1 MKFLYIPLL
10 LIICANS
17 HFGQI
22 ISVVD
27 VETNEP
33 LEFVTIISSNPKKI
47 TTTDNNGQANLSN
60 FKGSEK
66 VSFQLLGYKSRILS
80 YSEIISLENTVYLT
94 ASNISLDQVVVSAT
108 KWSQSGKKVPSKVS
122 TITPKDVE
130 MQNPQTAADL
140 LNISGDVFVQKSQQ
154 GGGSPMIR
162 GFATNRILI
171 SVDGIRMNNAIFRS
185 GNIQNVIS
193 LDPFSIENT
202 EVVFGPGSIIY
213 GSDAI
218 GGSMNFYT
226 IRPQFSMTSLPKI
239 NGHAQYRFS
248 SANNENTGH
257 FDFNIG
263 FTNFASLTSFS
274 YNSFGNLTMGSH
286 GPQEYLRNEYVKT
299 ISGNDFLAANNNNH
313 EQSPTDY
320 TQFNIMQKFR
330 FTPNE
335 KWYFDY

>member
-1 MKFLYIPLL
+1 
-10 LIICANS
+10 
-17 HFGQI
+17 
-22 ISVVD
+22 
-27 VETNEP
+27 
-33 LEFVTIISSNPKKI
+33 
-47 TTTDNNGQANLSN
+47 
-60 FKGSEK
+60 
-66 VSFQLLGYKSRILS
+66 
-80 YSEIISLENTVYLT
+80 
-94 ASNISLDQVVVSAT
+94 
-108 KWSQSGKKVPSKVS
+108 
-122 TITPKDVE
+122 

-162 GFATNRILI
+162 GFATNRVLI

-226 IRPQFSMTSLPKI
+226 IHPQFSISSSPKI

-257 FDFNIG
+257 FDINLG
-263 FTNFASLTSFS
+263 FKNLASLTSVS
-274 YNSFGNLTMGSH
+274 YNSFGNLLMGSD
-286 GPQEYLRNEYVKT
+286 GPNEYLRNEYVKT
-299 ISGNDFLAANNNNH
+299 IDGNDFISANKNNK
-313 EQSPTDY
+313 EQTPTKY
-320 TQFNIMQKFR
+320 SQLNLMQKIR

-335 KWYFDY
+335 KWYFDYGFHYSETSDYDRYDRLTLYSNEFTKKCRVVLRTTKMDDE